1 LLTVVQV
8 GRSEVEEAIASN
20 PLFNNQFMSVLQD
33 SLARQGEQ
41 SLTTA
46 PPAEPRWVPCSRSR
60 CECASWRSVERLLF
74 FAIAEPLTACACG
87 FLSSPRPVC
96 LLLPPALPR
105 SVSATEEVLTV
116 ALQQSKQTLAQLMA
130 WRDQLD
136 RQIAVQQ
143 KQVGYLPGLAVAQ
156 TCGSCTFDAT
166 SACSI
171 ALASLARLVST
182 KPPLPRLFL
191 YVPRLTAWS
200 LR

>member
-46 PPAEPRWVPCSRSR
+46 PPAEPR
-60 CECASWRSVERLLF
+60 
-74 FAIAEPLTACACG
+74 
-87 FLSSPRPVC
+87 
-96 LLLPPALPR
+96 
-105 SVSATEEVLTV
+105 VSATEEVLTV

-143 KQVGYLPGLAVAQ
+143 KQVDRMEFALNKSRGDAAYLRAMKNLLHG
-156 TCGSCTFDAT
+156 DM
-166 SACSI
+166 
-171 ALASLARLVST
+171 
-182 KPPLPRLFL
+182 
-191 YVPRLTAWS
+191 
-200 LR
+200 